1 MANNY
6 NIYRLLLMAIDN
18 LMVIILQRYNLNKVR
33 LFHSTLSR
41 GESMEFQF
49 MIFKSKRNYMLHT
62 YSLRISLT
70 YVTVWTCCQGVVQ
83 NLLPFSRYEVRTSS
97 IFLLNIIL
105 ISANIPQRGFHL
117 RQSLLDGLKGF
128 EKNFFLQLTLLLSN
142 GLYIDI
148 LKTC

>member
-1 MANNY
+1 
-6 NIYRLLLMAIDN
+6 
-18 LMVIILQRYNLNKVR
+18 MVIIFQRYNLNKLR

-41 GESMEFQF
+41 SESMEFQF
-49 MIFKSKRNYMLHT
+49 MIFKSKRNYISHT

-70 YVTVWTCCQGVVQ
+70 HVTVCTCCQGVVQ
-83 NLLPFSRYEVRTSS
+83 NLLPFSCYEVRTSS
-97 IFLLNIIL
+97 LSLLNIIL